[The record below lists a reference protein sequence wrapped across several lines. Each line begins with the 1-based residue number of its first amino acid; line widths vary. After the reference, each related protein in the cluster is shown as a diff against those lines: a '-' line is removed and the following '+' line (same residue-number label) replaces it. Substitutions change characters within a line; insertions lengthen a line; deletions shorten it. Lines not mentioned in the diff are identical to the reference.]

1 MSRTLAIA
9 RRDFASYFLTPTGYV
24 VTALYLL
31 FTGGFFLYGFQPG
44 QTATMRPVFEYGAWA
59 LLFIGPAIS
68 MRMISE
74 EMRTGTAEMLMTS
87 PVSETS
93 VIAGKFIAAAWFLV
107 VMLLPTGVYV
117 MALELYGR
125 PDYGELAS
133 GYLGVFCA
141 GLAYLASGLFASTLT
156 SSQLVAFM
164 VALFFWLVLSVG
176 AKMVPAY
183 LPEPWA
189 QIAVLLDPDLRL
201 RDFAIG
207 LIDSANIVFFAAIAV
222 FFLAAAVKSLEAR
235 RWR

>member
-1 MSRTLAIA
+1 MRTLAIA

-74 EMRTGTAEMLMTS
+74 EMRTGTAEMLMTA
-87 PVSETS
+87 PVSEFS
-93 VIAGKFIAAAWFLV
+93 VIMGKFIAASWFLL
-107 VMLLPTGVYV
+107 VMLVPTVVYV
-117 MALELYGR
+117 VALEMYGR
-125 PDYGELAS
+125 PDYGELSA
-133 GYLGVFCA
+133 GYMGVVCA

-176 AKMVPAY
+176 AKMLPAY
-183 LPEPWA
+183 LPEPWS
-189 QIAVLLDPDLRL
+189 QLAVALDPDLRL

-207 LIDSANIVFFAAIAV
+207 LIDTANIAFFAGIAV